1 MIEGGN
7 RKILLRFKSKSKLYL
22 NHISKEQSNR
32 EKNDSLDPDIL
43 FTVQPTRFSI
53 NNVSVLDTLLKQ
65 ATAYATTRHAL
76 SPLPSPFGISSQTAL
91 SFLYFVVLFCCL
103 LLFAVGASFWFGEI
117 NQKFILLKTRINQL
131 SATWIFEKPSPS
143 ERQIERRSLTEF
155 HPKSGQSNDAI
166 DSKNAHV
173 ACCVVKGVTRARSR
187 YSHSHTVQWQ
197 ARANDWVA
205 IGFVAI

>member
-53 NNVSVLDTLLKQ
+53 NTVYVLDTLLKQ

-91 SFLYFVVLFCCL
+91 SFLYFVVLLCCL
-103 LLFAVGASFWFGEI
+103 LLFAVVCCWCI
-117 NQKFILLKTRINQL
+117 ILVWRNQPKIHIIKNQN
-131 SATWIFEKPSPS
+131 
-143 ERQIERRSLTEF
+143 
-155 HPKSGQSNDAI
+155 KS
-166 DSKNAHV
+166 
-173 ACCVVKGVTRARSR
+173 
-187 YSHSHTVQWQ
+187 TVSYL
-197 ARANDWVA
+197 N
-205 IGFVAI
+205 F